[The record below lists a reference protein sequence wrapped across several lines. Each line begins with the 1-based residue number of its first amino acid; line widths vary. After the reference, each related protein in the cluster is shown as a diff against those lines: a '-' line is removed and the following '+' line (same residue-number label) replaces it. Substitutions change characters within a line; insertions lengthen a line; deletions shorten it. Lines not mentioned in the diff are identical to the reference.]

1 MKNILLIIYD
11 PALNSEVLRDRIK
24 SLGPCYTFWNNH
36 WFVES
41 NLSAKDAYEKIITN
55 SGFEFSSMIVLE
67 VPKASFRYYG
77 RMNTTL
83 WEWLKDRLK

>member
-11 PALNSEVLRDRIK
+11 PALNREVLRDRIK

-36 WFVES
+36 WCVES
-41 NLSAKDAYEKIITN
+41 NLSAKDAYETIITN